1 MTEAVLYGRSKMPLY
16 AQAAAQLRLKIL
28 RGEWPRGLQIPIIE
42 DLQDEFGL
50 SRATIR
56 EALDMLEQEGPIER
70 HRGRGTFVRESLP
83 ERRTFAL
90 PSRWEDL
97 VRDLETL
104 DAQMVAP
111 VGEAPGAFLRD
122 VLTGRAEGD
131 YAYFQRI
138 HCHDDE
144 PYCLIDIYLRK
155 DVYERDSKRFLEA
168 PVVLVLAKRYPKLV
182 AVFRQRVT
190 FSIADERTALALG
203 IALGAPVVEI
213 LRTIADPQ
221 GGVVTHTYARYPGD
235 YVHLDFEFPVGGAA
249 AAPKAER

>member
-1 MTEAVLYGRSKMPLY
+1 MTETLLYGRSRMPLY
-16 AQAAAQLRLKIL
+16 AQAAGQLRLKIL

-42 DLQDEFGL
+42 ELQEEFGL

-56 EALDMLEQEGPIER
+56 EALDMLEQDGLIER

-111 VGEAPGAFLRD
+111 IGEASGEALRD
-122 VLTGRAEGD
+122 VLTGRAEGG
-131 YAYFQRI
+131 YACFQRI
-138 HCHDDE
+138 HCHDNE

-155 DVYERDSKRFLEA
+155 DVYERDSERFQTS
-168 PVVLVLAKRYPKLV
+168 PVVLVLAQRHPEL
-182 AVFRQRVT
+182 ATVFRQRVT

-213 LRTIADPQ
+213 LRTIADSQ
-221 GGVVTHTYARYPGD
+221 GHVVTHTYARYPGD
-235 YVHLDFEFPVGGAA
+235 YVHLDFEFPIGAA
-249 AAPKAER
+249 AAATEER